1 MNNELK
7 IIEKESNDLV
17 TQAKN
22 IIIKTQEHYINTAEI
37 LKRIK
42 AFKLKVK
49 AYWKPMKDKANAT
62 HKDICTKENEQMGPA
77 ADVEKVV
84 NNKLAVWDD
93 EQDRK
98 RRLAQAKLD
107 EKARKEREKLEAKA
121 EKEEAKG
128 NTEKAEEFKEQAEEK
143 EFAVPVAPSTAPKV
157 DGLVKKV
164 TWKAIV
170 TDVTKLPE
178 EYTIT
183 TPNMPML
190 NAVAR
195 STKGTIKL
203 PGVEFFAEKSFSGSG
218 R

>member
-1 MNNELK
+1 MNELQ
-7 IIEKESNDLV
+7 IIEKESKDLV

-37 LKRIK
+37 LKKIK

-49 AYWKPMKDKANAT
+49 SYWKPLKDKAHET
-62 HKDICTKENEQMGPA
+62 HKQICTKESAQLGPA

-84 NNKLAVWDD
+84 NSKLAVWDD

-98 RRLAQAKLD
+98 RRIAQAKLD
-107 EKARKEREKLEAKA
+107 EKARKDAEKLAERARKA
-121 EKEEAKG
+121 EAKG
-128 NTEKAEEFKEQAEEK
+128 NTEKAEELNEQAEEK
-143 EFAVPVAPSTAPKV
+143 EFAVPVAPPATPKV
-157 DGLVKKV
+157 EGLVKKV
-164 TWKAIV
+164 TWKARV
-170 TDVTKLPE
+170 TDVAKLPE

-195 STKGTIKL
+195 SVKDTKKI
-203 PGVEFFAEKSFSGSG
+203 PGVEFYAEKSFSGSG